1 MNEWLILLETVGK
14 SWRGLGSPHRVTAAV
29 SGGADSVALLAALK
43 ALAEEE
49 GMVLSAAHV
58 DHGLRETSGRDA
70 AFVEK
75 LCADWGIPCKVVR
88 AQVNGKSEN
97 AARQARYEALRN
109 ACLENETA
117 VLALAHHKRD
127 QAETVL
133 LHLLRGSGSG
143 GLSAM
148 QEKSWRSWP
157 ESEGWLLWRPML
169 GLDPELIRAA
179 LKEKG
184 IPWMEDETNEG
195 DAYQRKYIRHQ
206 VLPVMA
212 ARFPKAEDAIC
223 RAARILADE
232 DAYFRSETERFLEA
246 EGNACLHGP
255 CRWIRLSPLL
265 GLHKA
270 LRRYVLKAAC
280 PTDLDADT
288 VERLLSLSPGQKM
301 NLPENGRAECSGA
314 YLHFLTAEDQGLPPV
329 PLAPGILVSQPW
341 GGETGDGFR
350 AQAIRED
357 VYAQCEL
364 RRLAPGDTI
373 RPLGSPGAK
382 SMQDYFV
389 DKKVPRPFRPHIPL
403 LCMGKRV
410 VWAIGVGAGEEAR
423 VKAGDRALLLRYEG
437 YLPGEP
443 DA

>member
-14 SWRGLGSPHRVTAAV
+14 SWRDLGSPHRVTAAV

-43 ALAEEE
+43 ALADEE
-49 GMVLSAAHV
+49 GLSLSAAHV
-58 DHGLRETSGRDA
+58 DHGLRESAGRDA

-75 LCADWGIPCKVVR
+75 LCAQWRIPCRVIRVTV
-88 AQVNGKSEN
+88 AGKSEN
-97 AARQARYEALRN
+97 AARQARYEALRG
-109 ACLENETA
+109 ACLEMGTC

-157 ESEGWLLWRPML
+157 ESEGWLLWRPL
-169 GLDPELIRAA
+169 LNLSPELIRAA
-179 LKEKG
+179 LREKG
-184 IPWMEDETNEG
+184 IPWVEDETNEG
-195 DAYQRKYIRHQ
+195 DAYQRNYIRHQ
-206 VLPVMA
+206 VLPVMS

-232 DAYFRSETERFLEA
+232 DAYFRQETKVFLEA
-246 EGNACLHGP
+246 NGNACLYGP
-255 CRWIRLSPLL
+255 CRWVRLRPLM
-265 GLHKA
+265 GLHPA

-288 VERLLSLSPGQKM
+288 VERLLALSPGQKM
-301 NLPENGRAECSGA
+301 NLPGGGRAECSGTF
-314 YLHFLTAEDQGLPPV
+314 LHFITPEDQGVPPV
-329 PLAPGILVSQPW
+329 PLAPGMLISQPW
-341 GGETGDGFR
+341 AGETGDGIR
-350 AQAIRED
+350 AQAVRKDI
-357 VYAQCEL
+357 YAQCEF
-364 RRLAPGDTI
+364 RRLEPGDRI
-373 RPLGSPGAK
+373 RPLGAKGAK

-410 VWAIGVGAGEEAR
+410 VWAVGVGAGEEAR
-423 VKAGDRALLLRYEG
+423 VCPDDDAVLLRYEG
-437 YLPGEP
+437 YLPGEAEP
-443 DA
+443 